1 MLRSIFVFLGAM
13 VLAAST
19 WGAEPE
25 HSSALS
31 KKISVPSNLGFSFN
45 VSPDSQAA
53 TILFDNLIVDIGPAS
68 QGARTTQNQTA
79 IQTKLATIHVP
90 YTTGQRS
97 VTMNMDLRG
106 FAHVDS
112 GGTARL
118 VACVGDKTQVL
129 KLSADKANK
138 VELKGNCKCVLAEE
152 RPDVIF
158 DDWTNRVT
166 FTVQVCAAKPVLQI
180 TLFLLVEHDTDADGG
195 GGGALLA
202 VDSLDLEIAK
212 SNKAAI
218 KQ

>member
-19 WGAEPE
+19 WAAEPE

-31 KKISVPSNLGFSFN
+31 KKISVPSNLGFSLN

-53 TILFDNLIVDIGPAS
+53 TILFDNLIVEIAPAS
-68 QGARTTQNQTA
+68 KGVRTTQNQTS
-79 IQTKLATIHVP
+79 IQTKLASIHVP
-90 YTTGQRS
+90 YTTEQRS
-97 VTMNMDLRG
+97 VTMSMDLRG

-129 KLSADKANK
+129 QLSADKAKK

-152 RPDVIF
+152 RPDAKF
-158 DDWTNRVT
+158 GDWTNRVP
-166 FTVQVCAAKPVLQI
+166 FTVQVRAAKPVLQI
-180 TLFLLVEHDTDADGG
+180 TLFLLVEHDTDADGS
-195 GGGALLA
+195 GGALLA

-212 SNKAAI
+212 STKAAI